1 MRERECVVKAKWL
14 WGSEGQEA
22 MVQKLMY
29 NIHGIM
35 RSESLEHVPLRQ
47 NMMNCD
53 GLIKLHSNFMDISV
67 NRRQIH

>member
-1 MRERECVVKAKWL
+1 MKAKWL